1 METKTPQSGNRA
13 GHEERDANVRALAYF
28 GLVLFGVI
36 ALTLVGM
43 RMTFF
48 HFAKSQQLGPPPTP
62 FENARTLPPMP
73 RLQVDPRVDLK
84 NYREREEDILKSYGW
99 VDKQNGVVR
108 IPIDRAMSLL
118 LERSLPAR
126 QTKPPADT
134 AALPAV
140 EPPAAAQPAA
150 NAPGP
155 GGNR

>member
-1 METKTPQSGNRA
+1 MDTETPQSRNRA

-36 ALTLVGM
+36 ALTLIGM
-43 RMTFF
+43 RTTFF

-73 RLQVDPRVDLK
+73 RLQVDPRMDLK
-84 NYREREEDILKSYGW
+84 NYREQEEDILKNYGW

-118 LERSLPAR
+118 LERGLPAR

-134 AALPAV
+134 AALAAV
-140 EPPAAAQPAA
+140 GPPAAAQPAA

-155 GGNR
+155 GANK